1 MKKFLV
7 VIGVAVLTVALAVPA
22 SAQFKTWGSMQIA
35 GTWIENQ
42 DFNAGGRPSHRIT
55 SPQGKDQDLTYKSIW
70 QRFNFFLQYGDPK
83 TVRAVI
89 GFEADSTDWGEPTQA
104 AAGGTQ
110 GEG

>member
-42 DFNAGGRPSHRIT
+42 DFNAGGRPAIEFHPPRVRIR
-55 SPQGKDQDLTYKSIW
+55 I
-70 QRFNFFLQYGDPK
+70 
-83 TVRAVI
+83 
-89 GFEADSTDWGEPTQA
+89 
-104 AAGGTQ
+104 
-110 GEG
+110 